1 MPDTLIVLLM
11 RRARRRAQ
19 METVTSRDG
28 TTIAF
33 DRSGDGPPV
42 ILVGGATQYRAFD
55 PRTAE
60 LPALLADRF
69 TVLNYDRRGRGDSGD
84 TQPYAVEREVEDL
97 DALVTHAGG
106 SASLYGSSSGGNLAL
121 EAAARGVGVTKL
133 ALWEPNFLVDDSR
146 PPLPDDYVAQLEERV
161 AAGRRGDAVEYFLT
175 TAVGLPTEY
184 LGLMHASPMWAGME
198 QVAHTLAYDGRIVD
212 GLRLQADRVAAVDTP
227 TLVMDGGQTP
237 WMSSGAEALAHALP
251 KGTHRRLEGQEHGVS
266 PDVIAPVLIEFF
278 AGA

>member
-1 MPDTLIVLLM
+1 M
-11 RRARRRAQ
+11 Q
-19 METVTSRDG
+19 TVTSRDG

-42 ILVGGATQYRAFD
+42 ILVGGATQHRAFD
-55 PRTAE
+55 PSTTDLAAR
-60 LPALLADRF
+60 LADRF

-84 TQPYAVEREVEDL
+84 TEPYAVEREIEDL
-97 DALVTHAGG
+97 GGLIEHAGG
-106 SASLYGSSSGGNLAL
+106 SAALYGSSSGGNLAL

-175 TAVGLPTEY
+175 TAAGVPAEY
-184 LGLMHASPMWAGME
+184 LGAMRESPIWAGME

-212 GLRLQADRVAAVDTP
+212 GFELHADRVGAVEAP
-227 TLVMDGGQTP
+227 ALVMDGGQTP
-237 WMSSGAEALAHALP
+237 WMSSGAEALADALP
-251 KGTHRRLEGQEHGVS
+251 NGRHRRLEGQEHGPS
-266 PDVIAPVLIEFF
+266 PDVIAPVLIDFF
-278 AGA
+278 EA